1 MSEFTPN
8 GTAFVALSTAQ
19 LSSVSSVTDLG
30 VGPAINATVIGG
42 PGGLLPPTES
52 LIAGNTFYEK
62 LEGMLVTVQD
72 AVVVGPT
79 SDFGE
84 IFTVVD
90 NDSDPTNGFNAT
102 GQSDRGNLHITPGNP
117 DFGDQNTSGGDYNP
131 ERIQIDDDNGV
142 LAGFVSPDANVGAR
156 LADVTGIVNYDFG
169 NYQVVA
175 TQAFGV
181 AQASPLVKET
191 GTLTGDVDHL
201 LVASYNAENLD
212 PTDGAARFN
221 TIAAEIL
228 NNLRAPDIV
237 ALQEVQDNDGAANSL
252 TTSADVTLQMLV
264 DALNAAAPAGVEYA
278 FVDNPFIGDDSNG
291 GQPGGNIR
299 TAYLYRTDRVDFVED
314 SLATIGADG
323 ALITD
328 PSGNTD
334 QQINP
339 DNPFYTSRPPLVAT
353 FTFNDQDVT
362 IVNNHFT
369 SKGGSAPLYGSDQP
383 PLNAGEVSRA
393 APGAGGEQLRRQHAG
408 GGSERQ
414 GDRRRRPQR
423 VPERRADGGASRR
436 SHHLRTTTC
445 RASIRSS
452 PAPTTPPAARRS

>member
-1 MSEFTPN
+1 MR
-8 GTAFVALSTAQ
+8 
-19 LSSVSSVTDLG
+19 
-30 VGPAINATVIGG
+30 PARA
-42 PGGLLPPTES
+42 
-52 LIAGNTFYEK
+52 IA
-62 LEGMLVTVQD
+62 
-72 AVVVGPT
+72 A
-79 SDFGE
+79 
-84 IFTVVD
+84 ICC
-90 NDSDPTNGFNAT
+90 
-102 GQSDRGNLHITPGNP
+102 ITPGNP

-191 GTLTGDVDHL
+191 GTLTGDADHL

-237 ALQEVQDNDGAANSL
+237 ALQEIQDNDGAANSL

-278 FVDNPFIGDDSNG
+278 FVDNPFIGDDTNG

-299 TAYLYRTDRVDFVED
+299 TAYLYRTDRVDFVEGFAGD
-314 SLATIGADG
+314 ASPRTAASSPIRSAT
-323 ALITD
+323 
-328 PSGNTD
+328 P
-334 QQINP
+334 
-339 DNPFYTSRPPLVAT
+339 TSR
-353 FTFNDQDVT
+353 T
-362 IVNNHFT
+362 IPT
-369 SKGGSAPLYGSDQP
+369 
-383 PLNAGEVSRA
+383 
-393 APGAGGEQLRRQHAG
+393 
-408 GGSERQ
+408 
-414 GDRRRRPQR
+414 
-423 VPERRADGGASRR
+423 
-436 SHHLRTTTC
+436 
-445 RASIRSS
+445 IRSTR
-452 PAPTTPPAARRS
+452 PARRWWRPSPSTTMT